1 MQHADTDNRVKRLSF
16 RQPLA
21 CFDVSN
27 KHLGRIANTFLTDTS
42 GVRAQLQRFK
52 LTAGRNEALSELTCS
67 GADLKT
73 TNPGLKPG
81 GIDQETGATVCPLL
95 PSRA

>member
-16 RQPLA
+16 RQPRARL
-21 CFDVSN
+21 DVSDQ
-27 KHLGRIANTFLTDTS
+27 HLGRIPNAFLADTS
-42 GVRAQLQRFK
+42 GVWAQLQRFK

-95 PSRA
+95 PSWA